1 MPWTCF
7 PLRMDSDIL
16 SDAMNRRTA
25 LKTLFAAVPCTSLAR
40 AQETAKRL
48 AGYPPLTI
56 KDAQVI
62 TTSGGGNYRWVFL
75 KLITSEPGLYGI
87 GSANNNFQTKAVI
100 AALDEWL
107 IGKDPD
113 RIEDL
118 WQSAQMRT
126 YWRNGP
132 VNNNVLAAMDMAL
145 WDIKG
150 KRAGMPV
157 YEMLGG
163 KVHDAVAVYDHQGGR
178 TKEECLDAMH
188 KSLANGFRHVRI
200 QFGEGGYGGGGFIPA
215 GQGNRAEGGYQGKA
229 FDEEQY
235 VDAIPPVFE
244 YLRAQAGFGPK
255 LLHDVHSHMTGMNAV
270 ELARRLQPYQ
280 MYFVEDILPPEQIAW
295 YRNIRQICSTPQA
308 VGEVF
313 SNPYEYLPLITERL
327 IDFVRCRVAAI
338 GGITPEKKVTTLC
351 ETFGVRTA
359 FQEGG
364 ENDPVNQMA
373 SYHVDLSSSAFGI
386 QEENHFPPIVHDM
399 FPGIGEIR
407 KGYLYGSGKPGL
419 GLDID
424 MTLVAKNPLGEIKNG
439 GAYATDR
446 TLDGTVTKP

>member
-1 MPWTCF
+1 LPFIPEITAQQ
-7 PLRMDSDIL
+7 I
-16 SDAMNRRTA
+16 AKRTNGYPA
-25 LKTLFAAVPCTSLAR
+25 LK
-40 AQETAKRL
+40 
-48 AGYPPLTI
+48 I
-56 KDAQVI
+56 KDVEVLK
-62 TTSGGGNYRWVFL
+62 TSGGGNYRWVFL
-75 KLITSEPGLYGI
+75 KITTSEPGLYGI
-87 GSANNNFQTKAVI
+87 GSANNNYQTMAVI
-100 AALDEWL
+100 AALEDHLKPWL

-126 YWRNGP
+126 YWRSGP

-163 KVHDAVAVYDHQGGR
+163 KTRDAVALYDHQGGR
-178 TKEECLDAMH
+178 TKEECLDTLQ
-188 KSLANGFRHVRI
+188 KSLAQGYRHVRI

-215 GQGNRAEGGYQGKA
+215 GQGNRAEGGYQGQA

-244 YLRAQAGFGPK
+244 FLRAKAGFGPK
-255 LLHDVHSHMTGMNAV
+255 LLHDVHSHMTGANAV

-313 SNPYEYLPLITERL
+313 SHPYEYLPLITERL

-338 GGITPEKKVTTLC
+338 GGITQQKKITTLC
-351 ETFGVRTA
+351 ETFGVKTA

-364 ENDPVNQMA
+364 ENDPVNQLA
-373 SYHVDLSSSAFGI
+373 SYHVDISTSAFGI
-386 QEENHFPPIVHDM
+386 QEENHFPPVVHEM
-399 FPGIGEIR
+399 FPGVAEIR
-407 KGYLYGSGKPGL
+407 KGYLYNSGAPGL
-419 GLDID
+419 GLDINMD
-424 MTLVAKNPLGEIKNG
+424 LLAKHPLGPIRGG
-439 GAYATDR
+439 GAYKTDR
-446 TLDGTVTKP
+446 TLDGAVTKP